1 MRGRAVER
9 GRFFDLLAGCRIS
22 ECHGRSVL
30 TRKLWHS
37 TQGNRAANE
46 VAPQF
51 TSRTAWW
58 VSCSFLTRSL
68 LVRSDSRRRVMSH
81 TAFEVLK
88 GIGDTT
94 NYVVGSAEQ

>member
-30 TRKLWHS
+30 TGNCGIARAL
-37 TQGNRAANE
+37 QGNRSADK

-51 TSRTAWW
+51 TSRAERW
-58 VSCSFLTRSL
+58 VSCFFSTAAACACGFHTKLFTRKAKWWLALALSAGEASL
-68 LVRSDSRRRVMSH
+68 L
-81 TAFEVLK
+81 T
-88 GIGDTT
+88 
-94 NYVVGSAEQ
+94 